1 VYRVKEWYRRGEAEA
16 PRARLQSYVNAV
28 AFSPDGKTV
37 VLKVLPYMSWFP
49 YDSIRKVVYI
59 AGRQHTRQAGGDLVY
74 ITQLPHQT
82 QNNTT
87 HIFAQDVRLRSWQP
101 SQQYLYE
108 LLSILRHT
116 WKKHCQSPWFISKEL
131 LRAKKHRPSP
141 RLLGPAP

>member
-74 ITQLPHQT
+74 ITQLPH
-82 QNNTT
+82 
-87 HIFAQDVRLRSWQP
+87 HLMRS
-101 SQQYLYE
+101 
-108 LLSILRHT
+108 RVFH
-116 WKKHCQSPWFISKEL
+116 
-131 LRAKKHRPSP
+131 
-141 RLLGPAP
+141 